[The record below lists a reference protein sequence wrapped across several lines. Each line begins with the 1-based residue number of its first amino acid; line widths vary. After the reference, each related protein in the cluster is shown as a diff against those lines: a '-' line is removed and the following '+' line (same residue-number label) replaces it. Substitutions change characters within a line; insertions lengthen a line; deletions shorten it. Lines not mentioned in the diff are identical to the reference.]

1 MRLFICR
8 TAVVALILTAGCQQ
22 PATEN
27 VSSATVSK
35 ASKLW
40 PEISAADLRDE
51 VRYIASDE
59 CEGRLTGSAGA
70 ARAAQYIADAF
81 RDAGLQPVSQTE
93 GFFQPFDF
101 AAGVSMVGGKN
112 RMLILEQIATAE
124 RGAGPSC
131 ELDKDF
137 RPLAFSSNG
146 ATEGEV
152 VFVGYGLVEP
162 QTAGK
167 GYDSYA
173 YVDVKGKVVIA
184 LRYLPEGAAPERRQE
199 LSMYAAE
206 RYKAKLAAEHGAI
219 GFMLVTGPNSLNAG
233 ELVKLRPDDREA
245 AGPIPAVSI
254 SGELASRLLSIAGL
268 DLKELQT
275 AHDGEPVNP
284 HAASTLAGVRVRIEV
299 ELERVR
305 RTCRNVLA
313 VVPPTSGIE
322 EYVVMGAHYDHL
334 GDGVGLGSLAH
345 KDEAGQIHNG
355 ADDNASGVS
364 LLLEVAA
371 AAAAE
376 RRSADPALPRRGIV
390 FACWSGEELGLI
402 GSSRFVNQPPIPLER
417 MVAYFNFD
425 MVGRLRDNKLIVQ
438 AVGSSPAWRE
448 LVDRR
453 NTAAGFELVFQEDP
467 YLPSDG
473 TAFYTKGVPA
483 LGFFT
488 GSHGDY
494 HRPTDDADTLNYDG
508 LRRIVVFVK
517 DLLDDTTDPGLSIP
531 YARAQQAAPTG
542 MRGGARAY
550 TGTVP
555 DFSGADV
562 AGTRIADV
570 RAGGPADKAGLR
582 GGDIIVEFAGRKISN
597 LQDYSDALIGVKI
610 GQPVEIILERGGE
623 RQTFT
628 ITPTARP
635 E

>member
-1 MRLFICR
+1 MRSSIRLF
-8 TAVVALILTAGCQQ
+8 AMALLALTAACHQ
-22 PATEN
+22 PVREDFSCTSVN
-27 VSSATVSK
+27 Q

-40 PEISAADLRDE
+40 PEISAGDLRQA
-51 VRYIASDE
+51 VLFIASDE
-59 CEGRLTGSAGA
+59 CEGRLTGSPGA
-70 ARAAQYIADAF
+70 ARAAQYIADVF
-81 RDAGLQPVSQTE
+81 RDAGLEPVPGAE
-93 GFFQPFDF
+93 GFFQPFGF
-101 AAGVSMVGGKN
+101 AAGVSMVADQNK
-112 RMLILEQIATAE
+112 MVILESMASNDGA
-124 RGAGPSC
+124 RGPAC

-137 RPLAFSSNG
+137 RPLAFSGNG
-146 ATEGEV
+146 QAEGEV

-173 YVDVKGKVVIA
+173 YLDVQGKIAMA
-184 LRYLPEGAAPERRQE
+184 LRYLPEDASPQRRQE
-199 LSMYAAE
+199 LSLYAGE

-219 GFMLVTGPNSLNAG
+219 GFMLVTGPNSPNAG

-254 SGELASRLLSIAGL
+254 SGELASRLLSSAGL

-275 AHDGEPVNP
+275 AHDGESVNP
-284 HAASTLAGVRVRIEV
+284 HAASTLAGTRVRIEV

-402 GSSRFVNQPPIPLER
+402 GSSHFVNKPPIPLER

-473 TAFYTKGVPA
+473 TAFYTKGVPS

-508 LRRIVVFVK
+508 LRRIAVFVK

-570 RAGGPADKAGLR
+570 RAGGPADKAGLK

-610 GQPVEIILERGGE
+610 GQPVEIVVDRGGE
-623 RQTFT
+623 RLTFT